1 MAVGTALDPGQP
13 SGEVHDKRKER
24 RALGVACAGHVLHDG
39 YTDLIWVALPIW
51 QAEFALS
58 YAAVG
63 TLRMIY
69 TGTMA
74 GLQIPAAR
82 VAERLGGAPVLALGT
97 VLCGLCY
104 GLAGIGYGFWWLVA
118 VLFLGG
124 LGAATQHPIG
134 SALVTRTFTGARA
147 LSAFGTYNF
156 AGDVGKVLLPA
167 LAAALLLVMPWRP
180 AYALL
185 GLLGIV
191 AAVPIFLLAPRLMP
205 EQATSREADAKVP
218 QVEAASTPSRLGYR
232 ILIGFGV
239 ADSVIRGALFVLLP
253 FLLIAKGAAVGTAGV
268 ALTLVF
274 LGGAFGKLA
283 CAWVARRLGIVATIV
298 VAQALTAAGT
308 IAVLALPLSAALV
321 LLPVLGIALNGVT
334 TVIYGSVPSYAPPER
349 RTHALSVFYTVTI
362 GSAALAPPLSGLLG
376 DLVGI
381 PTAVITIALLTLA
394 TIPLAFGLVGG
405 EPAPRTTSRS

>member
-1 MAVGTALDPGQP
+1 MTGTTANPRQC
-13 SGEVHDKRKER
+13 SGETAEKPKEG

-39 YTDLIWVALPIW
+39 YTDLIWVVLPIW

-63 TLRMIY
+63 ALRMIY

-82 VAERLGGAPVLALGT
+82 IAEQYGGGALLALGT
-97 VLCGLCY
+97 ALCGLCY
-104 GLAGIGYGFWWLVA
+104 CLAGVGYGFWWLVA
-118 VLFLGG
+118 ILFLGG

-134 SALVTRTFTGARA
+134 SALVTRTFTGARS

-185 GLLGIV
+185 GWLGII
-191 AAVPIFLLAPRLMP
+191 AAVPIFLLAPRLAP
-205 EQATSREADAKVP
+205 ERASSNGRDGEDSQAEVTCV
-218 QVEAASTPSRLGYR
+218 PSRFGYR
-232 ILIGFGV
+232 VLIGFGV
-239 ADSVIRGALFVLLP
+239 ADSLIRGALFVLLP
-253 FLLIAKGAAVGTAGV
+253 FLLIAKGAAAATAGV

-274 LGGAFGKLA
+274 LGGAFGKLI

-298 VAQALTAAGT
+298 VAQTLTAAGT
-308 IAVLALPLSAALV
+308 VAVRALPLSAALV

-362 GSAALAPPLSGLLG
+362 GSGALAPPLSGLLG

-394 TIPLAFGLVGG
+394 TIPLAFGLAGG
-405 EPAPRTTSRS
+405 PSAQRAA

>member
-1 MAVGTALDPGQP
+1 MAVATALDPGEPQ
-13 SGEVHDKRKER
+13 GEAAHKQRER
-24 RALGVACAGHVLHDG
+24 RVLGAACAGHVLHDG

-63 TLRMIY
+63 ALRMIY

-74 GLQIPAAR
+74 GLQIPAAW
-82 VAERLGGAPVLALGT
+82 VAERLGGGTVLALGT
-97 VLCGLCY
+97 ALCGLCY
-104 GLAGIGYGFWWLVA
+104 CLGAAGHGFWSLVA

-134 SALVTRTFTGARA
+134 SALVTRTFTGTRA

-156 AGDVGKVLLPA
+156 SGDVGKVLLPA
-167 LAAALLLVMPWRP
+167 LAAALLLVMSWRP
-180 AYALL
+180 AYTLL

-191 AAVPIFLLAPRLMP
+191 AAAPIFLLTPRLMP
-205 EQATSREADAKVP
+205 ERPTPHNHPAERSEGEACAL
-218 QVEAASTPSRLGYR
+218 QSRLGYR
-232 ILIGFGV
+232 ILIAFGV

-274 LGGAFGKLA
+274 LGGAFGKLT
-283 CAWVARRLGIVATIV
+283 CAWVAGRIGTLATIV

-308 IAVLALPLSAALV
+308 LAVLVLPLSFALT
-321 LLPVLGIALNGVT
+321 LLPALGIALNGVT
-334 TVIYGSVPSYAPPER
+334 TVTYGLVPSYAPLER

-362 GSAALAPPLSGLLG
+362 GSAAVAPPLSGLMG
-376 DLVGI
+376 DLLGVPAAI
-381 PTAVITIALLTLA
+381 VAIALLTLA
-394 TIPLAFGLVGG
+394 TIPLAFGVAEGRQ
-405 EPAPRTTSRS
+405 APTAA

>member
-1 MAVGTALDPGQP
+1 MTGTTPNLRQC
-13 SGEVHDKRKER
+13 SGEAAEKPKER

-51 QAEFALS
+51 QVEFALS

-63 TLRMIY
+63 ALRMIY

-74 GLQIPAAR
+74 GLQIPSAR
-82 VAERLGGAPVLALGT
+82 VAERRGGGAVLALGT
-97 VLCGLCY
+97 ALCGLCY
-104 GLAGIGYGFWWLVA
+104 GLAGVGDGFWWLVT

-134 SALVTRTFTGARA
+134 SALVTRTFTGARS

-185 GLLGIV
+185 GLLGIM

-205 EQATSREADAKVP
+205 EQASSNERDGKDSQAEVTSVP
-218 QVEAASTPSRLGYR
+218 RLGYR
-232 ILIGFGV
+232 ILIGFGI

-274 LGGAFGKLA
+274 LGGALGKLT

-298 VAQALTAAGT
+298 VAQTLTAAGSV
-308 IAVLALPLSAALV
+308 AVLALPLSAALM

-381 PTAVITIALLTLA
+381 PTAIITIALLTLA
-394 TIPLAFGLVGG
+394 TTPLAFGLVRG
-405 EPAPRTTSRS
+405 PSALRAT